1 MPVGAYGSSAAIM
14 SKIAPEGNVY
24 QAGTLSGNPVAMSA
38 GKAQLSQCL
47 KKGFY
52 KSLEHKTKKLCDGVN
67 QFAAK
72 EKLPFKMI
80 SVGSIFWL
88 RFSKDDIKTADD
100 IDPKSMNSFR
110 KLYAYLL
117 DNGVYMGPSGYEVGF
132 VSAAH
137 SEDDI
142 KKTIKVLKEGLKK
155 ALK

>member
-1 MPVGAYGSSAAIM
+1 
-14 SKIAPEGNVY
+14 
-24 QAGTLSGNPVAMSA
+24 
-38 GKAQLSQCL
+38 
-47 KKGFY
+47 
-52 KSLEHKTKKLCDGVN
+52 
-67 QFAAK
+67 
-72 EKLPFKMI
+72 MI

-137 SEDDI
+137 SAEDI